1 MGEPLTAANPPPR
14 PADTRHRDLE
24 GKTFLVTGASAGIG
38 LATTEALCAR
48 GARVHLA
55 CRSEE
60 KARPLLLGLQGRHG
74 ERAAALLALDLADL
88 SSVRAAAQRFLD
100 GGEPLHVLINTAG
113 IAGIRG
119 LTKDGFELT
128 FGTNHL
134 GHFLFTLLLEERLK
148 ASAPARV
155 VNVSSHSHRRA
166 RGIPFDTLRKPTGRL
181 LIPAYEASKLANN
194 LFAAEHGRRLSG
206 TGVTTYA
213 VHPGV
218 VMSEIWRPM
227 PRWMLKGM
235 TLLRGMIT
243 NEEGALTSLYCAT
256 SPEVATHTGR
266 YYSKQREARASAE
279 SHDDALARS
288 LWEWSERAV
297 GLKS

>member
-1 MGEPLTAANPPPR
+1 MASTAPATPPA
-14 PADTRHRDLE
+14 ADLA
-24 GKTFLVTGASAGIG
+24 GKTMLVTGASAGIG
-38 LATTEALCAR
+38 LATAEALCAR

-55 CRSEE
+55 CRSTD
-60 KARPLLLGLQGRHG
+60 KARPLLQGLQDRYG
-74 ERAAALLALDLADL
+74 ERAATLLSLDLADL

-100 GGEPLHVLINTAG
+100 GGEPLHALINNAG
-113 IAGIRG
+113 VAGIRG

-166 RGIPFDTLRKPTGRL
+166 RGIPFDQLRKPTGRL
-181 LIPAYEASKLANN
+181 LIPAYEVSKLANN

-218 VMSEIWRPM
+218 VLSEIWRPM
-227 PRWMLKGM
+227 PRWMLKVM
-235 TLLRGMIT
+235 TMVRGMIT

-256 SPEVATHTGR
+256 SPDVATHTGR
-266 YYSKQREARASAE
+266 YYSRQREARASTE
-279 SHDDALARS
+279 SHDEALARA